1 VKESYEQLWGQKILE
16 ARLLVIG
23 DVAVDVSFLV
33 CVDDNEWQLYSRAGG
48 WNDTAFFE
56 IFVALNET
64 FE

>member
-1 VKESYEQLWGQKILE
+1 MMEH
-16 ARLLVIG
+16 LLVIG

-33 CVDDNEWQLYSRAGG
+33 CVNYNEWQLHSGTGG
-48 WNDTAFFE
+48 WNDSTLFE

>member
-1 VKESYEQLWGQKILE
+1 MRTVLGVETK
-16 ARLLVIG
+16 AVDLLVIG

-33 CVDDNEWQLYSRAGG
+33 CVDDNEWQLHSRTGG
-48 WNDTAFFE
+48 WNDTTFFE

>member
-1 VKESYEQLWGQKILE
+1 MRTTFGDGNRSVD
-16 ARLLVIG
+16 LLVIG

-33 CVDDNEWQLYSRAGG
+33 CVDDNEWQLHSRAGG
-48 WNDTAFFE
+48 WNDTTFFE